1 MLSNFDF
8 AILAEFKIIL
18 NKLMS
23 TSLYNIK
30 KSSCRFNF
38 ALKNKNRLF
47 GDIITFEMDLYSSTQ
62 IDTIED
68 FNFCSHVIAFL
79 KDTNNEYEL

>member
-23 TSLYNIK
+23 TSLLILK
-30 KSSCRFNF
+30 KVP
-38 ALKNKNRLF
+38 A
-47 GDIITFEMDLYSSTQ
+47 DLILT
-62 IDTIED
+62 
-68 FNFCSHVIAFL
+68 
-79 KDTNNEYEL
+79 

>member
-23 TSLYNIK
+23 TSLLILK
-30 KSSCRFNF
+30 KSSCRYNF
-38 ALKNKNRLF
+38 DLKNKNRLF
-47 GDIITFEMDLYSSTQ
+47 Y
-62 IDTIED
+62 
-68 FNFCSHVIAFL
+68 
-79 KDTNNEYEL
+79 